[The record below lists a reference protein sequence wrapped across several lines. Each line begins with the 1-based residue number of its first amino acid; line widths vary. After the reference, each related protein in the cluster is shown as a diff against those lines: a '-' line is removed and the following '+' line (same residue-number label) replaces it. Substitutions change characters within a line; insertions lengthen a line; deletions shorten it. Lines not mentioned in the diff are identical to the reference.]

1 MAFPE
6 AVYTKTYHLRDRYN
20 KSRAPGLVWKCDPA
34 PSRRPIDRTPSKT
47 RCGRSG
53 TGSTWSSLAC
63 QQGCTE
69 ASHDLSIMTPFSCAA
84 PTPASAAAERDAL
97 GLAPVPSTSMLALG
111 DNMVSN
117 VEAAAQSTTEQ
128 CSWSAP
134 MAGSSHSCWLS
145 SVLHQHDLSRC
156 GWTLSESGRGPAS
169 ASWTE
174 APAVVKA
181 IVAWPR
187 PAAMPLWCS
196 DSHAVACRRRSA
208 ALDGEN
214 GRIAN
219 NV

>member
-6 AVYTKTYHLRDRYN
+6 AVYTKTYHLRDRYK
-20 KSRAPGLVWKCDPA
+20 KSCAPGHVWTCDPA
-34 PSRRPIDRTPSKT
+34 PSRRPIDRTPYKT

-53 TGSTWSSLAC
+53 PGCTWSSLAC

-69 ASHDLSIMTPFSCAA
+69 ASHDLSIMASFSCAA
-84 PTPASAAAERDAL
+84 PTPPSAAAERDAL

-134 MAGSSHSCWLS
+134 MGGSSHSCWLS

-156 GWTLSESGRGPAS
+156 GWTLSESGRGAAS
-169 ASWTE
+169 ASWI
-174 APAVVKA
+174 ASPAEKPPVIA
-181 IVAWPR
+181 R
-187 PAAMPLWCS
+187 PQG
-196 DSHAVACRRRSA
+196 AVMR
-208 ALDGEN
+208 
-214 GRIAN
+214 
-219 NV
+219 

>member
-20 KSRAPGLVWKCDPA
+20 KSRAPGHVWKCDPA

-53 TGSTWSSLAC
+53 AGCTWSSLAC

-69 ASHDLSIMTPFSCAA
+69 ASHDLSIMTPFRCAA

-128 CSWSAP
+128 CSWSAR
-134 MAGSSHSCWLS
+134 MADSSHSCWLS

-156 GWTLSESGRGPAS
+156 GWTLSESGRGAAS
-169 ASWTE
+169 ASWI
-174 APAVVKA
+174 ASPAEKPPVM
-181 IVAWPR
+181 AWPQG
-187 PAAMPLWCS
+187 AVMP
-196 DSHAVACRRRSA
+196 
-208 ALDGEN
+208 
-214 GRIAN
+214 
-219 NV
+219 

>member
-6 AVYTKTYHLRDRYN
+6 VVYTKTYHLQGHYN
-20 KSRAPGLVWKCDPA
+20 KSCAVGHVWKCDPA

-53 TGSTWSSLAC
+53 PGCTWSSRAC

-69 ASHDLSIMTPFSCAA
+69 ASHDLSIMAPFSCAA
-84 PTPASAAAERDAL
+84 PTPPSAAAERDAL

-128 CSWSAP
+128 CSWSAR
-134 MAGSSHSCWLS
+134 MADSSHSCWLS

-156 GWTLSESGRGPAS
+156 GWTWSESGPGAAS
-169 ASWTE
+169 ASWIE
-174 APAVVKA
+174 APASKPPVIA
-181 IVAWPR
+181 R
-187 PAAMPLWCS
+187 PQG
-196 DSHAVACRRRSA
+196 AVMR
-208 ALDGEN
+208 
-214 GRIAN
+214 
-219 NV
+219 

>member
-1 MAFPE
+1 M
-6 AVYTKTYHLRDRYN
+6 VYTKTYHLRDRYN
-20 KSRAPGLVWKCDPA
+20 KSRAPEYVWKCDPA

-84 PTPASAAAERDAL
+84 PTPPSAAAERDAL

-128 CSWSAP
+128 CSWSAR
-134 MAGSSHSCWLS
+134 MADSSHSCWLS
-145 SVLHQHDLSRC
+145 SVLHQHDLTRC
-156 GWTLSESGRGPAS
+156 GWTWSNRR
-169 ASWTE
+169 W
-174 APAVVKA
+174 V
-181 IVAWPR
+181 PR
-187 PAAMPLWCS
+187 
-196 DSHAVACRRRSA
+196 R
-208 ALDGEN
+208 
-214 GRIAN
+214 
-219 NV
+219 

>member
-1 MAFPE
+1 MSGSAM
-6 AVYTKTYHLRDRYN
+6 LRRH
-20 KSRAPGLVWKCDPA
+20 SG
-34 PSRRPIDRTPSKT
+34 IDRTPSKT

-53 TGSTWSSLAC
+53 PGCTWSSLAC

-128 CSWSAP
+128 CSWSAR

-156 GWTLSESGRGPAS
+156 GWILSESGRVQLS
-169 ASWTE
+169 ASWI
-174 APAVVKA
+174 ASPAEKPPVM
-181 IVAWPR
+181 AWPQG
-187 PAAMPLWCS
+187 AVMP
-196 DSHAVACRRRSA
+196 
-208 ALDGEN
+208 
-214 GRIAN
+214 
-219 NV
+219 

>member
-1 MAFPE
+1 M
-6 AVYTKTYHLRDRYN
+6 YTKTYHLRDRYN
-20 KSRAPGLVWKCDPA
+20 KSRAPGRVWKCDTA

-53 TGSTWSSLAC
+53 PGCTWSSLAC

-128 CSWSAP
+128 CSWLAP
-134 MAGSSHSCWLS
+134 MGGSSHSCCLS
-145 SVLHQHDLSRC
+145 SVLHQHDTSMTCRGADGHGLT
-156 GWTLSESGRGPAS
+156 GVEGQPQPRGPRHLPLS
-169 ASWTE
+169 I
-174 APAVVKA
+174 
-181 IVAWPR
+181 IVARPK
-187 PAAMPLWCS
+187 PAAMRLWCIR
-196 DSHAVACRRRSA
+196 SHAVACRRRSA

-219 NV
+219 KG

>member
-20 KSRAPGLVWKCDPA
+20 KSCAPGHVWKCDPA
-34 PSRRPIDRTPSKT
+34 PSQRPIDRTPSKT

-53 TGSTWSSLAC
+53 PGCTWSSLAC

-69 ASHDLSIMTPFSCAA
+69 ASHDLSIMTPFSCTA

-145 SVLHQHDLSRC
+145 SVLHQHDLSRLRIC
-156 GWTLSESGRGPAS
+156 VKIFNILAQHLVALRPCNIFNTIGHPDALRGNLLSTLSEISAHMSTSEPSG
-169 ASWTE
+169 E
-174 APAVVKA
+174 A
-181 IVAWPR
+181 
-187 PAAMPLWCS
+187 
-196 DSHAVACRRRSA
+196 
-208 ALDGEN
+208 
-214 GRIAN
+214 GRARTH
-219 NV
+219 

>member
-20 KSRAPGLVWKCDPA
+20 KSRAPGHVWKCDPA

-53 TGSTWSSLAC
+53 PGCTWSSLAC

-69 ASHDLSIMTPFSCAA
+69 ASHDLSIMAPFSCAA
-84 PTPASAAAERDAL
+84 PTPPSAAAERDAL

-117 VEAAAQSTTEQ
+117 VEAAAQSTKEQ

-134 MAGSSHSCWLS
+134 MAGS
-145 SVLHQHDLSRC
+145 
-156 GWTLSESGRGPAS
+156 TAAATPAPPPPRQ
-169 ASWTE
+169 
-174 APAVVKA
+174 PATPSLGTYALGTVPSTVWQVVD
-181 IVAWPR
+181 R
-187 PAAMPLWCS
+187 
-196 DSHAVACRRRSA
+196 
-208 ALDGEN
+208 N
-214 GRIAN
+214 
-219 NV
+219 

>member
-1 MAFPE
+1 M
-6 AVYTKTYHLRDRYN
+6 YTKTYHLRDRYN
-20 KSRAPGLVWKCDPA
+20 KSRAPGHVWKCDPA

-53 TGSTWSSLAC
+53 PGCTWSSLAC

-69 ASHDLSIMTPFSCAA
+69 ASHDLSIMAPFSCAA
-84 PTPASAAAERDAL
+84 PTPPSAAAERDAL

-134 MAGSSHSCWLS
+134 MAGSSRSCWLS

-156 GWTLSESGRGPAS
+156 GWTWSESGRVQLS
-169 ASWTE
+169 ASWIE
-174 APAVVKA
+174 SPASKPPVM
-181 IVAWPR
+181 AWPQG
-187 PAAMPLWCS
+187 AVMP
-196 DSHAVACRRRSA
+196 
-208 ALDGEN
+208 
-214 GRIAN
+214 
-219 NV
+219 

>member
-1 MAFPE
+1 M
-6 AVYTKTYHLRDRYN
+6 YTKTYHLRDRYN
-20 KSRAPGLVWKCDPA
+20 KSRAPGHVWKCDPA

-53 TGSTWSSLAC
+53 AGCTWSSLAC

-128 CSWSAP
+128 CSWSVP
-134 MAGSSHSCWLS
+134 MGGSSNSCWLS

-156 GWTLSESGRGPAS
+156 GWTWSYRRRVQLSLSLVDR
-169 ASWTE
+169 
-174 APAVVKA
+174 
-181 IVAWPR
+181 
-187 PAAMPLWCS
+187 
-196 DSHAVACRRRSA
+196 VACSKAARHRTTRRCRHAMTARFGPCRGLPAPHRCTRRRKWP
-208 ALDGEN
+208 DRE
-214 GRIAN
+214 
-219 NV
+219 